1 MTAEKLLAVA
11 RGELGNRE
19 FPPNSNRVKY
29 NTAYYG
35 REVSGS
41 AYPWCAAFV
50 WWCFQ
55 QAGAGALYY
64 GGGKTAYCPALMDYH
79 RGQGVQGDYRPGD
92 VIFFNFSGKS
102 NAAHVGI
109 CESWDGQTITTIDGN
124 TGTGSEANGGA
135 VMRRTRDKKYIV
147 GAYRPAYREDERMT
161 YEQWKQYMA
170 RYRSELADKP
180 ATMPDLLAEARSMGL
195 TDGSRPRDLVTREEA
210 AVMARAA
217 ALRLSGAAT
226 LSP

>member
-1 MTAEKLLAVA
+1 MTADRILDIA
-11 RGELGNRE
+11 RGELGTVE

-50 WWCFQ
+50 WWCFA
-55 QAGAGALYY
+55 QAGAGSLYY
-64 GGGKTAYCPALMDYH
+64 DGGKTAYCPALMAYH
-79 RGQGVQGDYRPGD
+79 RSQEVRGDYRPGD

-109 CESWDGQTITTIDGN
+109 CESWDGRRITTIDGN
-124 TGTGSEANGGA
+124 TGTGNEANGGA
-135 VMRRTRDKKYIV
+135 VMRRTRDKKHIV
-147 GAYRPAYREDERMT
+147 GAYRPAYREDENMT
-161 YEQWKQYMA
+161 YEQWKQYMT
-170 RYRSELADKP
+170 RYRQELADKP
-180 ATMPDLLAEARSMGL
+180 ATMPDLLAEAKAMGL
-195 TDGSRPRDLVTREEA
+195 TDASRPRDLVTREEA

-217 ALRLSGAAT
+217 VIFAKA
-226 LSP
+226 